1 MPGGS
6 PVGTYC
12 PGCHDGASQ
21 GWLVTLSH
29 VASVIVG
36 LARLGPAQ
44 LDEPNWIGTVVIA
57 SVPEA
62 PTPPRHHSEPEA
74 GFPPALLAVC
84 GLN

>member
-1 MPGGS
+1 
-6 PVGTYC
+6 
-12 PGCHDGASQ
+12 
-21 GWLVTLSH
+21 
-29 VASVIVG
+29 
-36 LARLGPAQ
+36 
-44 LDEPNWIGTVVIA
+44 VIA